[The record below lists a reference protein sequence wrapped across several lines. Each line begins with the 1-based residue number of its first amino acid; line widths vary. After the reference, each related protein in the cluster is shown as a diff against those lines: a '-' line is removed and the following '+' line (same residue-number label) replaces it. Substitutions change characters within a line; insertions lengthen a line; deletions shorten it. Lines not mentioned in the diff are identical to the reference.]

1 MNKRSIY
8 DFTINS
14 IEGKKIKLSDFEGKP
29 MILVNT
35 ASECGFTSQY
45 QQLQELYEMYKG
57 DLVVIG
63 FPSNDFGGQE
73 PGTDETIKTFC
84 ETRYGVKFPLSTK
97 IKIVGPDMHPLFKWL
112 TNKTL
117 NQVFDD
123 EVKWNFYKFLI
134 SPSGQLEHVL
144 SSSQDSSSEILLE
157 WLPPTKS

>member
-14 IEGKKIKLSDFEGKP
+14 IEGEKIKLIDFEGKP

-35 ASECGFTSQY
+35 ASECGFTPQY

-57 DLVVIG
+57 ELVIIG

-84 ETRYGVKFPLSTK
+84 KTRYGVNFPLSTK
-97 IKIVGPDMHPLFKWL
+97 IKIFGPELHPLFKWL
-112 TNKTL
+112 TNKSL
-117 NQVFDD
+117 NKAFDVA
-123 EVKWNFYKFLI
+123 VKWNFYKFLI
-134 SPSGQLEHVL
+134 SPKGQLEHVL

-157 WLPPTKS
+157 WLPQNKS